1 VLTPET
7 LDRLDSQTA
16 MRIGL
21 DISTPVAVD
30 PGVLRQL
37 IACYRQHVLAPI
49 DPVVT
54 PDDAA
59 TA

>member
-1 VLTPET
+1 VLTTET

-37 IACYRQHVLAPI
+37 IACYRQHGLAPV
-49 DPVVT
+49 DAVAG
-54 PDDAA
+54 DDAA
-59 TA
+59 SA